1 MRYDIFGESHGPAIG
16 VVLKGVPS
24 GVELDMEEIRREMAR
39 RAPGN
44 SPLATARREP
54 DEVELLSGVF
64 EGCTTGTPLAALIRN
79 TNQHS
84 GDYDALRRLPR
95 PGHGD
100 WPGFMRYQGY
110 NDPRGG
116 GHFSGRLTAPLVFAG
131 AVAKQLLAG
140 EGVTVGAHIRAI
152 AGIEDLP
159 FANRERPLTAPLL
172 RALNR
177 MDFPVLWEERGAEMQ
192 EEILKAKAERDSVGG
207 IIECA
212 VLGLPAGLGAPD
224 YGENVEGIVSQ
235 HLFAIPGVKA
245 IGFGDGFGF
254 ANLRGSEAN
263 DELFVRMGEVR
274 SDTNHSGG
282 INGGI
287 TNGLPLVFEAALRPT
302 ASIARAQRTV
312 NLDTWEDATV
322 TVQGRHDP
330 CIVQRAVPA
339 VEAAAALA
347 ACELLGI

>member
-24 GVELDMEEIRREMAR
+24 GVELNRDEIRREMAR

-44 SPLATARREP
+44 SPLATARKEP
-54 DEVELLSGVF
+54 DEVEILSGVY
-64 EGCTTGTPLAALIRN
+64 EGRTTGTPLAALIRN

-84 GDYDALRRLPR
+84 GDYDALKRLPR

-100 WPGFMRYQGY
+100 YPGFMRYQGY

-131 AVAKQLLAG
+131 AVAKQILAG
-140 EGVTVGAHIRAI
+140 EGITVGAHIQAV

-159 FANRERPLTAPLL
+159 FDNDQKPLTAPLL
-172 RALNR
+172 RELVQ
-177 MDFPVLWEERGAEMQ
+177 MPFPVLCEEQGAAMQ
-192 EEILKAKAERDSVGG
+192 AEILKAKQAKDSVGG

-235 HLFAIPGVKA
+235 HIFAIPGVKA
-245 IGFGDGFGF
+245 IGFGDGFGI
-254 ANLRGSEAN
+254 ASLRGSEAN

-287 TNGLPLVFEAALRPT
+287 TNGNPIVFRIAAKPT
-302 ASIARAQRTV
+302 PSIRKKQHTFDFSKGEMV
-312 NLDTWEDATV
+312 DYV
-322 TVQGRHDP
+322 VPGRHDV
-330 CIVQRAVPA
+330 CFALRVPPV
-339 VEAAAALA
+339 VEAVTACVLA
-347 ACELLGI
+347 DLML